1 MAKEA
6 YLYGKRGLFVWQT
19 RPICMEKEAYLYGNE
34 NECRWRYNEKECTWR
49 DLGLD
54 VLGLIND
61 RHST

>member
-1 MAKEA
+1 
-6 YLYGKRGLFVWQT
+6 
-19 RPICMEKEAYLYGNE
+19 MEKEAYVYGNE